1 MKRYIITNFLIRV
14 LVLVLGAGQAAL
26 GSPIVLD
33 FSIQEPDIQTPPPT
47 PIQEIEKPQNILQK
61 LSAAQLFATRQS
73 AGSIAIGAA
82 EGNLTAA
89 GKTTTLYL
97 GHIDPGNHVTNRGF
111 CSWNRALNLTVAEAD
126 RRCLA
131 ALQSQSA
138 AVERKL
144 KDLGIDVKTDIEA
157 LVNGADIWN
166 QSKFAGRQFAA
177 KYKKALEKGLR
188 GERAVLDARV
198 EAFRNE
204 VGQLD
209 ATGLFG
215 ICLREPHYRRQLAG
229 LTAYSEAWRWQCI
242 ALDQGRRVGEVSY
255 ALKLNLGNIQIASS
269 KIKTVN
275 QPISSKLARQDEPV
289 STPQVQPIS
298 ESMVLSFQPA
308 LDQGSAPTPIPDSDS
323 IDVSLLV
330 STSANVEDK
339 NLSDSVQ
346 NVVLP
351 ASSQPTA
358 SEALTLSFDPTASPE
373 VPVVPEKPK
382 VVEIASAKAV
392 NLGAGADKTTVK
404 FDTGSL
410 LARSPKHGDRV
421 GSYSIASHFGIRPQP
436 CAVCSKYHNGV
447 DVGTP
452 IGTPLYAMA
461 LPGATAKVQ
470 CFNTH
475 LGGLTAIIN
484 SQSIPDR
491 SFAAVHLSSCKAG
504 THKAGEIFARTGNS
518 GAATTGPHLHWGE
531 SVNYQYVPPQRGYI
545 EWVISSRIPQQF
557 EPKAIRSTAPKPV
570 LYGHLAYAEA
580 PQNELVNVG
589 NGEKLRQNA
598 AAKFKEMVAA
608 AGKKNIRLIPLSGFR
623 SIQEQR
629 SVFYD
634 TAAARGQSPEERAKV
649 SAPPGYSEH
658 HTGYAIDIGDASHPE
673 LNFSP
678 DLENTPAFRWMLA
691 NAETYGFELSFP
703 RNNSQG
709 VTYEPWHWRYVG
721 DRQSQE
727 IFKAARVAVK

>member
-1 MKRYIITNFLIRV
+1 M
-14 LVLVLGAGQAAL
+14 LVLGAGQAAL
-26 GSPIVLD
+26 GSPMVLD
-33 FSIQEPDIQTPPPT
+33 FSIQEPDIQTPPPA
-47 PIQEIEKPQNILQK
+47 PIQEIEKPQNILQQ
-61 LSAAQLFATRQS
+61 LSAAELFATRQS

-89 GKTTTLYL
+89 GKATSLYL

-166 QSKFAGRQFAA
+166 QSNFAGRQFAA

-188 GERAVLDARV
+188 GERAILDARV

-209 ATGLFG
+209 ASGLFG

-269 KIKTVN
+269 KVNTVN
-275 QPISSKLARQDEPV
+275 QPIPSKPARQDEPI
-289 STPQVQPIS
+289 STPQAQSIS
-298 ESMVLSFQPA
+298 ESMVLSFEPA
-308 LDQGSAPTPIPDSDS
+308 LDQGSAPARIPDSDS

-339 NLSDSVQ
+339 NSLNSIQ
-346 NVVLP
+346 NVVLS
-351 ASSQPTA
+351 ASNQPTS
-358 SEALTLSFDPTASPE
+358 SEALTLSFEPAPPPE

-392 NLGAGADKTTVK
+392 NLGAGGYQKTVK

-410 LARSPKHGDRV
+410 LASSPKYGDRV
-421 GSYSIASHFGIRPQP
+421 GSYRIASHFGIRPQP
-436 CAVCSKYHNGV
+436 CAVCSKYHNGL

-461 LPGATAKVQ
+461 LPGATVKVQ

-531 SVNYQYVPPQRGYI
+531 SVNHQYVPPQRGYI
-545 EWVISSRIPQQF
+545 EWAISSRIPQKF
-557 EPKAIRSTAPKPV
+557 EPKATTSVAPKPV

-589 NGEKLRQNA
+589 NGEKLRRNA

-608 AGKKNIRLIPLSGFR
+608 AGKKNITLVPISGFR

-721 DRQSQE
+721 DPQSQE